1 MRATGILR
9 RIDDLGRIVIPK
21 EIRRSMRIREGDA
34 LEIFTEN
41 DMVCF
46 KRYNP
51 NEDFLGEMKSIE
63 DSILNEYYM
72 TGNAQEINIIKM
84 AFQEIRHQLN
94 AIENKREED

>member
-1 MRATGILR
+1 
-9 RIDDLGRIVIPK
+9 
-21 EIRRSMRIREGDA
+21 MRIREGDA

-51 NEDFLGEMKSIE
+51 NADFLGEIKSIE

-72 TGNAQEINIIKM
+72 TGNAEEINIIKM
-84 AFQEIRHQLN
+84 AFQEIKHQLN

>member
-34 LEIFTEN
+34 LEIFTEK
-41 DMVCF
+41 DMICF
-46 KRYNP
+46 KKYNP
-51 NEDFLGEMKSIE
+51 NEDFLEEIKSLE
-63 DSILNEYYM
+63 NDMLNEYYM

-84 AFQEIRHQLN
+84 AFQEIRYQLKV
-94 AIENKREED
+94 IEEKREEE

>member
-34 LEIFTEN
+34 LEIFTEK
-41 DMVCF
+41 DMICF
-46 KRYNP
+46 KKYNL
-51 NEDFLGEMKSIE
+51 NEDFLEEIKSLE
-63 DSILNEYYM
+63 NDILNEYYI

-84 AFQEIRHQLN
+84 AFQEIRHQLK
-94 AIENKREED
+94 AIEDKREEE

>member
-9 RIDDLGRIVIPK
+9 RIDDLGRVVIPK

-51 NEDFLGEMKSIE
+51 NADFFGEIKSIE

-72 TGNAQEINIIKM
+72 TGNAEEINIIKM

-94 AIENKREED
+94 VIESKREEE

>member
-34 LEIFTEN
+34 LEIFTDK
-41 DMVCF
+41 DMICF
-46 KRYNP
+46 KKYNP
-51 NEDFLGEMKSIE
+51 NEDFLEEIKSLE
-63 DSILNEYYM
+63 NDMLNEYYM

-84 AFQEIRHQLN
+84 AFQEIRHQLKV
-94 AIENKREED
+94 IEEKREEE